1 MRHGARNLLN
11 RTIKTPK
18 VFIADSGLLCHLI
31 GVGSERL
38 VADGNLSGAV
48 FETFVTTELLR
59 QTAWQEDPPGLFH
72 FRDRD
77 GREVDVVIER
87 RDGSIAGVEVKTA
100 ASVSASDFRGL
111 VHLRD
116 KLGPRFRAGIVL
128 YAGERTLP
136 FGDRMAAVP
145 ISALWAASGIS

>member
-1 MRHGARNLLN
+1 M
-11 RTIKTPK
+11 
-18 VFIADSGLLCHLI
+18 
-31 GVGSERL
+31 
-38 VADGNLSGAV
+38 
-48 FETFVTTELLR
+48 
-59 QTAWQEDPPGLFH
+59 FH

-111 VHLRD
+111 VHLQD

-145 ISALWAASGIS
+145 ISALWAASDIS